1 MALPGYPRRTANRV
15 IFVRRTLVMF
25 EGKGGYV
32 TLMHVNN
39 EGVIREMRS
48 AVRFPLHLP
57 IEVKGDRS
65 HQAVM
70 RDISAGGVLF
80 DVSDDIKVGSSVEFT
95 VLLPAGSLGVDQDV
109 RVSCYGRVAR
119 AYKEGDQ
126 SVVAA
131 GIDEYKFE
139 R

>member
-1 MALPGYPRRTANRV
+1 
-15 IFVRRTLVMF
+15 MF
-25 EGKGGYV
+25 EPKGGYV
-32 TLMHVNN
+32 TLMDVNN
-39 EGVIREMRS
+39 EGVVREMRS

-57 IEVKGDRS
+57 IQVKGDR
-65 HQAVM
+65 QYEAEM

-80 DVSDDIKVGSSVEFT
+80 NVDSDLKVGSMVEFT

-109 RVSCYGRVAR
+109 RVTCHGRIAR
-119 AYKEGDQ
+119 TYKEGQQ

-131 GIDEYKFE
+131 VIDEYEFE